1 MAEGDGDGGGLG
13 GDDGVGEGLV
23 LGQNEGAGVG
33 RRVGTDAGIADG
45 DEVGL
50 WLGLV
55 VGVAEGLEL
64 GADDGL
70 PEGVVVGSPEGVAVV
85 GGSVGAGVWETK
97 NSTEFATVPSPS
109 HAIVSVYAS
118 SIAEDDS
125 KTEFAPSF
133 GVVSVPMRF
142 PFMSS
147 TLTST
152 SAQALESP
160 R

>member
-1 MAEGDGDGGGLG
+1 MADGDGDGGGLG
-13 GDDGVGEGLV
+13 VC
-23 LGQNEGAGVG
+23 
-33 RRVGTDAGIADG
+33 VGTDAGIAVG

-50 WLGLV
+50 RLGLV
-55 VGVAEGLEL
+55 VGIAEGLEL

-85 GGSVGAGVWETK
+85 GGSVGAGVWETEK
-97 NSTEFATVPSPS
+97 STEFATAPSPS

-125 KTEFAPSF
+125 TTESPPSLATP
-133 GVVSVPMRF
+133 VVSRTRF
-142 PFMSS
+142 PSMSS